1 MTSRVA
7 TKPITLPAGTEAKV
21 NKHDVTIK
29 GKLGEMSLAIDH
41 RVSIDV
47 HGNVI
52 QLKPADHNAVMVTG
66 TTRAL
71 LNNMVQGVAVGFERK
86 LELVGVGYRAQA
98 QGSVLDLAV
107 GFSHPV
113 KMTMPA
119 GIKVETPS
127 QTEIVIKGVSCHMV
141 SQVAANIR
149 AVRPPEPYKGKG
161 IRYAGERIVLKEG
174 KKK

>member
-7 TKPITLPAGTEAKV
+7 TKPITLPAGTEAKI

-29 GKLGEMSLAIDH
+29 GKLGEISLTIDP
-41 RVSIDV
+41 RVSIDL
-47 HGNVI
+47 HDNVI
-52 QLKPADHNAVMVTG
+52 QLKPENRDAVKITG

-71 LNNMVQGVAVGFERK
+71 LNNMVQGVVVGFERK

-127 QTEIVIKGVSCHMV
+127 QTEIVIKGVNRHMV
-141 SQVAANIR
+141 SQIAANIR
-149 AVRPPEPYKGKG
+149 AIRPPEPYKGKG
-161 IRYAGERIVLKEG
+161 IRYAGERIILKEG